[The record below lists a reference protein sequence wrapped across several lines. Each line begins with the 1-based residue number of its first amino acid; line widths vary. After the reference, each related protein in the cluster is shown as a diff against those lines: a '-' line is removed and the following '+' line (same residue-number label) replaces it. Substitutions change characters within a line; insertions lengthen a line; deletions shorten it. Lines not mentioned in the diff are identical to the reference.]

1 MSTIAIVVIVLAVA
15 GGITY
20 LLMKKGKIQD
30 ANNNNIPDAI
40 EEKVEEVKAV
50 VKETK
55 VRAKR
60 VAEEAKD
67 VVAAVKEV
75 GKQASQV
82 AKATTNSEARKGRK
96 PSPKKK

>member
-20 LLMKKGKIQD
+20 LLMKKGKIAD
-30 ANNNNIPDAI
+30 VNNNNIPDAI
-40 EEKVEEVKAV
+40 EEKVEDVKEV

-55 VRAKR
+55 ARIKR
-60 VAEEAKD
+60 VVEESKD

-75 GKQASQV
+75 GKQASHV
-82 AKATTNSEARKGRK
+82 SKATKSSEARKGRK
-96 PSPKKK
+96 PAAKK

>member
-1 MSTIAIVVIVLAVA
+1 MNTFVLVLVVLAVTA
-15 GGITY
+15 GITY
-20 LLMKKGKIQD
+20 LLMKKGKIKD

-40 EEKVEEVKAV
+40 EEKVEEVKEV

-55 VRAKR
+55 IRAKR
-60 VAEEAKD
+60 VAEETKD

-82 AKATTNSEARKGRK
+82 IKATTTSEARKGRK
-96 PSPKKK
+96 PAPKK

>member
-20 LLMKKGKIQD
+20 LLMKKGKIAD
-30 ANNNNIPDAI
+30 VNNNGIPDTI
-40 EEKVEEVKAV
+40 EEKVEEVKEV

-82 AKATTNSEARKGRK
+82 AKAAGSSEARKGRK
-96 PSPKKK
+96 PSSKKK

>member
-15 GGITY
+15 GGVTY
-20 LLMKKGKIQD
+20 LLMKKGKIAD

-40 EEKVEEVKAV
+40 EEKVEEVKEV
-50 VKETK
+50 VKET
-55 VRAKR
+55 
-60 VAEEAKD
+60 KD

-82 AKATTNSEARKGRK
+82 VKATKSSEARKGRK
-96 PSPKKK
+96 PAAKK

>member
-20 LLMKKGKIQD
+20 LLMKKGKIAD
-30 ANNNNIPDAI
+30 VNNNGIPDTI
-40 EEKVEEVKAV
+40 EEKVEEVKEV

-82 AKATTNSEARKGRK
+82 AKAAKSTEARKGRK
-96 PSPKKK
+96 PAAKK

>member
-20 LLMKKGKIQD
+20 LLMKKGKIAD
-30 ANNNNIPDAI
+30 VNNNNIPDAI
-40 EEKVEEVKAV
+40 DEKVEEVKAV

-55 VRAKR
+55 ARVKR

-75 GKQASQV
+75 GKQASHV
-82 AKATTNSEARKGRK
+82 SKATKSSEARKGRK
-96 PSPKKK
+96 PAAKK

>member
-20 LLMKKGKIQD
+20 LLMKKGKIAD
-30 ANNNNIPDAI
+30 VNNNNIPDAI
-40 EEKVEEVKAV
+40 EEKVEDVKEV

-55 VRAKR
+55 ARVKR

-67 VVAAVKEV
+67 VIAAVKEV
-75 GKQASQV
+75 GKQASHV
-82 AKATTNSEARKGRK
+82 AKATKSSEARAGRK
-96 PSPKKK
+96 PAAKK

>member
-20 LLMKKGKIQD
+20 LLMKKGKIKD

-40 EEKVEEVKAV
+40 EEKVEEVKEV

-55 VRAKR
+55 IRAKR
-60 VAEEAKD
+60 VAEETKD

-82 AKATTNSEARKGRK
+82 VKATTNSEARKGRK
-96 PSPKKK
+96 PAPKK

>member
-20 LLMKKGKIQD
+20 LLMKKGKIKD

-40 EEKVEEVKAV
+40 EEKVEEVKEV

-55 VRAKR
+55 IRAKR
-60 VAEEAKD
+60 VAEETKD

-82 AKATTNSEARKGRK
+82 IKATTTSEARKGRK
-96 PSPKKK
+96 PAPKK